1 MWTIKQIFDGDYG
14 CEELAPGQKPKVSV
28 TLVNENGEEKRV
40 SVEDEWLTRQGLEVG
55 STWKEYT
62 VPAPLYRDPIYDAP
76 TDPVVMKTLMYL
88 NWAVR
93 NG

>member
-55 STWKEYT
+55 SAWKEYT
-62 VPAPLYRDPIYDAP
+62 GPAPLYRDPIYDAP

-88 NWAVR
+88 N
-93 NG
+93 

>member
-40 SVEDEWLTRQGLEVG
+40 SVEDEWLPDRDWRLVLHG
-55 STWKEYT
+55 KNI
-62 VPAPLYRDPIYDAP
+62 LYRHLCIEIRFMMRRQ
-76 TDPVVMKTLMYL
+76 T
-88 NWAVR
+88 R
-93 NG
+93 

>member
-55 STWKEYT
+55 SAWKE
-62 VPAPLYRDPIYDAP
+62 YRDPIYDAP
-76 TDPVVMKTLMYL
+76 TDPVVMKALMYL

>member
-55 STWKEYT
+55 SAWEEYRLLCIEIRFMMRRQT
-62 VPAPLYRDPIYDAP
+62 R
-76 TDPVVMKTLMYL
+76 
-88 NWAVR
+88 
-93 NG
+93 

>member
-55 STWKEYT
+55 SAWKEYT
-62 VPAPLYRDPIYDAP
+62 VPAPLYRDRFMMRRQ
-76 TDPVVMKTLMYL
+76 T
-88 NWAVR
+88 R
-93 NG
+93 